1 MTTSVQSK
9 NSILLICTSVKG
21 GRKRDIGDRAVLGVA
36 KQETRPPP
44 LPAFTSGRGYG
55 SGPPLRQPAS

>member
-36 KQETRPPP
+36 KQETQP
-44 LPAFTSGRGYG
+44 LPCLHSQAGEDMAVDR
-55 SGPPLRQPAS
+55 R